1 MTDHDEI
8 TQPVP
13 FFQPQPTV
21 ESVVAQIEANSRRRA
36 QQTRAHCLA
45 ALLWSIPE
53 ASWPSRG
60 AR

>member
-36 QQTRAHCLA
+36 QQTRAHCL
-45 ALLWSIPE
+45 
-53 ASWPSRG
+53 
-60 AR
+60 